1 MNKRSIT
8 DMLNESPPIRQADI
22 DSGKLVIRKRER
34 GRILQSKQRVNI
46 YLDQAVIQHFK
57 KLAGARGYQTLINE
71 ALKNAIDQEK
81 LEAILRTV
89 IRQELRSGKR
99 AA

>member
-1 MNKRSIT
+1 
-8 DMLNESPPIRQADI
+8 MLNECPPIRQADI
-22 DSGKLVIRKRER
+22 DSGKLILRKRER

-57 KLAGARGYQTLINE
+57 KLAGTRGYQTLINE
-71 ALKNAIDQEK
+71 ALKNAIEQER
-81 LEAILRTV
+81 LEATLRKI
-89 IRQELRSGKR
+89 IRQELGSGKR

>member
-1 MNKRSIT
+1 MSKRSTT
-8 DMLNESPPIRQADI
+8 DMLNECSPIRQADI
-22 DSGKLVIRKRER
+22 DSGKLVLRKRER
-34 GRILQSKQRVNI
+34 GRILQPKQRVNI

-81 LEAILRTV
+81 LEATLRKV
-89 IRQELRSGKR
+89 IRQELKGDKR

>member
-1 MNKRSIT
+1 MNKRSTT

-22 DSGKLVIRKRER
+22 DSGKLVVRKRER

-71 ALKNAIDQEK
+71 ALKNAIEQER
-81 LEAILRTV
+81 LEATLRKI